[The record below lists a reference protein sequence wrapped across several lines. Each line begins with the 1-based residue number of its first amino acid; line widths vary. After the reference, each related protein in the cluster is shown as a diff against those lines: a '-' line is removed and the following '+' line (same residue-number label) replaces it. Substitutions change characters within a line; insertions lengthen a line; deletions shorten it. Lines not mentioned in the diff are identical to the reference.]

1 MKTPK
6 IYYLALVAFSIMILF
21 IGMVH
26 AADMMPP
33 SAHPGGIH
41 GYGYPGMNVTGATA
55 QQNILAGL
63 EAKGV
68 DVSEA
73 ETLLQKSDTAGV
85 STWLATYFE
94 SHKGERMN
102 TTARFNASTGMPF
115 HGEKGVTMSARNWSG
130 TNRTPHNG
138 GMEKNATRCNTTA
151 IISGLEQK
159 GVDISAIKTALQNGD
174 ITTVTTWLKSYF
186 QTHLNELAP
195 RHAAWGH
202 RNITS
207 LQGRP

>member
-6 IYYLALVAFSIMILF
+6 IYYLALVVFSIMTLF

-41 GYGYPGMNVTGATA
+41 GYGYPGMNVTSATV

-73 ETLLQKSDTAGV
+73 ETLLQKSDTAAV
-85 STWLATYFE
+85 SSWLATYFE

-102 TTARFNASTGMPF
+102 MTTRFNTSSGMQF
-115 HGEKGVTMSARNWSG
+115 HGGKGVTMAARDWSG
-130 TNRTPHNG
+130 TYRIPHNN

-151 IISGLEQK
+151 IIGGLEQK
-159 GVDISAIKTALQNGD
+159 GVDTSAIKPALQNGD
-174 ITTVTTWLKSYF
+174 IATVTTWLKNYF
-186 QTHLNELAP
+186 LSHLNGLAP
-195 RHAAWGH
+195 RHTAWGH

-207 LQGRP
+207 LRGRP